1 MKSSHLP
8 RRTLAVITLVVVALG
23 GVVLLKPGR
32 EDPRPREPI
41 TVAVARQ
48 PLSAP
53 VYVAQEQGL
62 FEQEGLEV
70 TLQTYEAGKDA
81 LEAVLN
87 GQHLFCTVAETPVM
101 FAALHG
107 EPLALLA
114 TLAEAKNYV
123 KIVARKDR
131 GIAGPPDLRGK
142 TIGVR
147 AQTSSEYFL
156 YAYLIFNRIAPED
169 VQRVDVKLEAMAEAL
184 AEGQLDAVVSWE
196 PYLTAQQQR
205 LGDKALVLTNEY
217 ILSLQWNI
225 VTRQEFANGHPDTVQ
240 RFLRAL
246 IKASDY
252 LNTHPQEARA
262 IVARY
267 LGEDSVTLSDYT
279 FGVHLRQ
286 NLLLNLES
294 QARWAIQNRLSDQPE
309 VPDFLP
315 FLHLEGLRSVNP
327 DAVTVIQ

>member
-1 MKSSHLP
+1 
-8 RRTLAVITLVVVALG
+8 
-23 GVVLLKPGR
+23 
-32 EDPRPREPI
+32 
-41 TVAVARQ
+41 
-48 PLSAP
+48 

-205 LGDKALVLTNEY
+205 LGDNALVLTNEY
-217 ILSLQWNI
+217 ILPLQ
-225 VTRQEFANGHPDTVQ
+225 
-240 RFLRAL
+240 
-246 IKASDY
+246 
-252 LNTHPQEARA
+252 
-262 IVARY
+262 
-267 LGEDSVTLSDYT
+267 
-279 FGVHLRQ
+279 
-286 NLLLNLES
+286 
-294 QARWAIQNRLSDQPE
+294 
-309 VPDFLP
+309 
-315 FLHLEGLRSVNP
+315 
-327 DAVTVIQ
+327 